1 MRGDIALNKTIER
14 VAAAL
19 RTNKASLSN
28 PEAESLARAAV
39 AAMPKC
45 AWVYTNGMITKVFAS
60 EDAARRWF
68 AENDP
73 EGVAF
78 EYPIEG

>member
-1 MRGDIALNKTIER
+1 MNETIER

-39 AAMPKC
+39 AAMRV
-45 AWVYTNGMITKVFAS
+45 WIYTNGIITKVFAD
-60 EDAARRWF
+60 EDAAQRWF
-68 AENDP
+68 KENDP

-78 EYPIEG
+78 EYPVEM